1 MNKIFGIA
9 LAALVL
15 ASCQNSG
22 GSKKVTPVAPEPAT
36 LNAPALPAP
45 GAQPAGS
52 EPTATAPVSAPAPT
66 TNGATAALNPEHGA
80 PGHRC
85 DIPVGTPLN
94 SAPANAAA
102 PAANP
107 APIQMQTPPP
117 MLPPPT
123 LTQPVNS
130 NARLN
135 PAHGQPGHDCSIP
148 VGQPLKS

>member
-9 LAALVL
+9 ITALVL

-22 GSKKVTPVAPEPAT
+22 GSKKVTPVSEPAT
-36 LNAPALPAP
+36 LTAPALPAA
-45 GAQPAGS
+45 GANQPAS
-52 EPTATAPVSAPAPT
+52 SDPAAAATQPVSAPAAT
-66 TNGATAALNPEHGA
+66 GNGAAVALNPAHGA

-85 DIPVGTPLN
+85 DIQVGAPLN
-94 SAPANAAA
+94 SAPGNAAA
-102 PAANP
+102 PATS
-107 APIQMQTPPP
+107 PIQLQSPPP

-135 PAHGQPGHDCSIP
+135 PAHGQPGHDCSVP